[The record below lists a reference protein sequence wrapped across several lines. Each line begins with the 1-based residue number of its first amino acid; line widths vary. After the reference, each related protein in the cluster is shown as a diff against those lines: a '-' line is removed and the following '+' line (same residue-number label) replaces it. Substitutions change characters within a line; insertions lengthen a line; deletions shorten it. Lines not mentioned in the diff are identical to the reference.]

1 MKNKSNNPLVSV
13 IMPTYNSENYI
24 GQAIESILCQTLHDF
39 EFIIVNDASIDKT
52 HSVIQKY
59 MRKDKRIRLVNNDRN
74 LQIAQSLNKGIS
86 LAKADFIARM
96 DDDDISLPQ
105 RLEKQ
110 YIFLQK
116 NKNVAIVGTNILII
130 DENEKIISK
139 RGYPAKSNDLK
150 KIMFRYSPFAHP
162 TVMFRKK
169 IFQELGGYDPK
180 MVPCEDIDFWFI
192 IGLKYNFGCINEQ
205 LLKYRI
211 LSAPKS
217 RYDVRETEL
226 LGFKIK
232 IKAILKYGYKPSFY
246 DLIFNLLQFLTL
258 WFFPTHIRIKLYN
271 AFRSRNLI

>member
-13 IMPTYNSENYI
+13 IMPTYNSEHYI
-24 GQAIESILCQTLHDF
+24 EKAIDSILSQTLGDF
-39 EFIIVNDASIDKT
+39 EFIIVNDASTDKT
-52 HSVIQKY
+52 HSAIQKY
-59 MRKDKRIRLVNNDRN
+59 IRKDKRIQLVNNDHN

-86 LAKADFIARM
+86 LAKSDFIARM
-96 DDDDISLPQ
+96 DDDDISFPQ

-110 YIFLQK
+110 YNFLQK
-116 NKNVAIVGTNILII
+116 NKNVAIVGTDILII

-139 RGYPAKSNDLK
+139 RGYPAKSKDLK

-169 IFQELGGYDPK
+169 IFHQLGGYDPK
-180 MVPCEDIDFWFI
+180 MVPCEDIDFWFR
-192 IGLKYNFGCINEQ
+192 IGRKYNFGCVQEQ

-211 LSAPKS
+211 VSAPKS
-217 RYDVRETEL
+217 KYNVRETEL

-246 DLIFNLLQFLTL
+246 DLMLNLLQFLTL
-258 WFFPTHIRIKLYN
+258 WFFPAHVRIKLYN